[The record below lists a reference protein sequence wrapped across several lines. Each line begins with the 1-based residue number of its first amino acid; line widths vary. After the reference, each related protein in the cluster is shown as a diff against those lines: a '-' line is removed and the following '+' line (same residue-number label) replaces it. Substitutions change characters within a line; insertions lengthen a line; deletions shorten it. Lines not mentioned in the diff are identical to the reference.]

1 VTRTSHALDLEDG
14 VFTLGSAKAV
24 AASLKRSAVRS
35 TQRKASPYQSAI
47 SMLTFYINRAGR
59 TLSPSRKRVLERAKS
74 ELRRAFRREP
84 TARSPKR
91 SQHHA

>member
-1 VTRTSHALDLEDG
+1 VTRTSHALDLEAR
-14 VFTLGSAKAV
+14 VFTLGSATAV

-35 TQRKASPYQSAI
+35 KQRKASPYQSAI
-47 SMLTFYINRAGR
+47 SMLTFYINRGGR
-59 TLSPSRKRVLERAKS
+59 TLSASRKRVLERAKS

-84 TARSPKR
+84 TARGRKR